1 MQDDS
6 IKSKYHV
13 IKVEKTTAPE
23 GMLGDNWYLYV
34 IQKGDLTNSIMD
46 CKKTGTLKS
55 VTAHA
60 KELAETLNFRNV
72 KGGRKQNYKGQ
83 S

>member
-1 MQDDS
+1 MQDDL

-13 IKVEKTTAPE
+13 IKVEKTTAPK
-23 GMLGDNWYLYV
+23 GMLGENWYLYV

-60 KELAETLNFRNV
+60 KEVVETINSRNV
-72 KGGRKQNYKGQ
+72 KGGRK
-83 S
+83 

>member
-1 MQDDS
+1 MHDDS

-13 IKVEKTTAPE
+13 IKVEKTTAPK
-23 GMLGDNWYLYV
+23 GMLGENWYLYV
-34 IQKGDLTNSIMD
+34 IQKGDLINSIMD

-60 KELAETLNFRNV
+60 KEVVETINSRNV
-72 KGGRKQNYKGQ
+72 KGGRK
-83 S
+83 

>member
-1 MQDDS
+1 MQEDS

-23 GMLGDNWYLYV
+23 GMLGENWYLYV

-60 KELAETLNFRNV
+60 KDVAETINSRNV
-72 KGGRKQNYKGQ
+72 KGGRK
-83 S
+83 

>member
-1 MQDDS
+1 MQTDP

-23 GMLGDNWYLYV
+23 GMPGENWYLYV
-34 IQKGDLTNSIMD
+34 IQKGDLTNSMMD

-60 KELAETLNFRNV
+60 KEVAETINARNV
-72 KGGRKQNYKGQ
+72 KGGQK
-83 S
+83 

>member
-1 MQDDS
+1 MLDDS
-6 IKSKYHV
+6 IKSKYNV

-23 GMLGDNWYLYV
+23 GMLGENWYLYV
-34 IQKGDLTNSIMD
+34 IQKGDLTNSIMN

-60 KELAETLNFRNV
+60 KDVAETINSRNI
-72 KGGRKQNYKGQ
+72 KGGRK
-83 S
+83 

>member
-1 MQDDS
+1 MQDDP

-23 GMLGDNWYLYV
+23 GMSGENWYLYV
-34 IQKGDLTNSIMD
+34 IQKGNLTNSTMD

-60 KELAETLNFRNV
+60 KEVAETINSRNV
-72 KGGRKQNYKGQ
+72 KGGQK
-83 S
+83 

>member
-1 MQDDS
+1 MLDDP

-13 IKVEKTTAPE
+13 IKVEKTTAPK
-23 GMLGDNWYLYV
+23 GMLGENWYLYV

-60 KELAETLNFRNV
+60 KEVVETINSRNI
-72 KGGRKQNYKGQ
+72 KGGRK
-83 S
+83 

>member
-1 MQDDS
+1 MIDDS
-6 IKSKYHV
+6 LKSKYHV

-23 GMLGDNWYLYV
+23 GMLGENWYLYV
-34 IQKGDLTNSIMD
+34 IQKGCLTNSILE

-60 KELAETLNFRNV
+60 KDVAETINSRNT
-72 KGGRKQNYKGQ
+72 KGGRK
-83 S
+83 

>member
-1 MQDDS
+1 MHDDS

-23 GMLGDNWYLYV
+23 GMSGENWYLYV
-34 IQKGDLTNSIMD
+34 IQKGNLTNSIME

-55 VTAHA
+55 VTEHA
-60 KELAETLNFRNV
+60 KDVAETINLRNV
-72 KGGRKQNYKGQ
+72 KSGRK
-83 S
+83 

>member
-1 MQDDS
+1 MHDDS

-23 GMLGDNWYLYV
+23 GMLGENWYLYV
-34 IQKGDLTNSIMD
+34 IQKGGMTNSIME

-60 KELAETLNFRNV
+60 NDQVETLNLRNV
-72 KGGRKQNYKGQ
+72 KGGRR
-83 S
+83 

>member
-1 MQDDS
+1 MMQDDS

-13 IKVEKTTAPE
+13 IKVEKTTAPK
-23 GMLGDNWYLYV
+23 GMMGENWYLYV

-60 KELAETLNFRNV
+60 KDVVETINSRNV
-72 KGGRKQNYKGQ
+72 KGGRK
-83 S
+83 

>member
-23 GMLGDNWYLYV
+23 GMLGENWYLYV

-60 KELAETLNFRNV
+60 KDMAEILNLRNV
-72 KGGRKQNYKGQ
+72 KGGRR
-83 S
+83 

>member
-23 GMLGDNWYLYV
+23 GMLGENWYLYV

-60 KELAETLNFRNV
+60 KDMVETLNFRNV
-72 KGGRKQNYKGQ
+72 KGGRR
-83 S
+83 